1 MDIENKLLVANG
13 ERVGGRMRWEIAGHR
28 CKVLSI

>member
-13 ERVGGRMRWEIAGHR
+13 ERVGGRMQWEIRVADVR
-28 CKVLSI
+28 Y